1 MDDLVKAAM
10 VKWPNVPDCYG
21 WLGLD
26 ARGQWWLR
34 DEQAQRAGAFAGTEP
49 NAAAKGFVLAHEKLL
64 QFIQR
69 NYSCDAQ
76 GCWFFQNGPQRV
88 YVELECAPWVLR
100 MDVAQGFTNQC
111 GEALEP
117 RAVLADERGRCYV
130 ATNKGLG
137 VLHSMDMH
145 LMGDAIERGTWAVEE
160 VVFDELPKRFGYVLS
175 PSSCLT

>member
-1 MDDLVKAAM
+1 MDDMVKAAM
-10 VKWPNVPDCYG
+10 QKWPNVPDCFG

-34 DEQAQRAGAFAGTEP
+34 DDRAQQAGPFAGAVAGSP
-49 NAAAKGFVLAHEKLL
+49 AKGLVLEHEKLI

-69 NYSCDAQ
+69 NYSSDTQ
-76 GCWFFQNGPQRV
+76 GRWYFQNGPQRV

-100 MDVAQGFTNQC
+100 MSPDQTFTNQR
-111 GEALEP
+111 GDVLTGLTVLVDEA
-117 RAVLADERGRCYV
+117 GRCYV
-130 ATNKGLG
+130 STSEGLG

-160 VVFDELPKRFGYVLS
+160 VCFSELPGRFAYLLS
-175 PSSCLT
+175 PSSNLT